1 MNILSW
7 PLRILLFLGSVVVFT
22 IISLCIRNRRI
33 QLKDGIFWVAFGFL
47 LILVSVFPMLAVW
60 ASSILGIQ
68 SPSNCVFLILIF
80 LLGCHQ
86 FFLTIRISRLEIKNN
101 QLVQN
106 IAIYR
111 KLEDEE
117 KHHEKE
123 NMLLFR

>member
-22 IISLCIRNRRI
+22 IISLCIRKRRI

-47 LILVSVFPMLAVW
+47 LILVSVFPVLAVW

-111 KLEDEE
+111 KLEDEG

>member
-22 IISLCIRNRRI
+22 IISLCIRKRRI

-47 LILVSVFPMLAVW
+47 LILVSVFPVLAVW
-60 ASSILGIQ
+60 ASSILEIQ

>member
-7 PLRILLFLGSVVVFT
+7 PLRILLFLGSVAVFLV
-22 IISLCIRNRRI
+22 ISYCIRKRRI
-33 QLKDGIFWVAFGFL
+33 QLKDGVFWIIFSFL
-47 LILVSVFPMLAVW
+47 LILISIFPVLAVC

-86 FFLTIRISRLEIKNN
+86 FFLTIRISRLEIKYN

>member
-1 MNILSW
+1 MGILSW
-7 PLRILLFLGSVVVFT
+7 PLRVLLFIGSVTVFT
-22 IISLCIRNRRI
+22 IISQCIRKKQI
-33 QLKDGIFWVAFGFL
+33 QLKDGIFWILFSFL
-47 LILVSVFPMLAVW
+47 LILISFFPVLAAW
-60 ASSILGIQ
+60 ASRILGIQ

>member
-7 PLRILLFLGSVVVFT
+7 PLRILLFLGSVAVFLV
-22 IISLCIRNRRI
+22 ISYCIRKRRI
-33 QLKDGIFWVAFGFL
+33 QLKDGVFWIIFSFL
-47 LILVSVFPMLAVW
+47 LILISIFPILAVW

>member
-22 IISLCIRNRRI
+22 IISQCIRKRRI

-47 LILVSVFPMLAVW
+47 LILVSVFPVLAIW

>member
-22 IISLCIRNRRI
+22 IISLCIRKRRI

-47 LILVSVFPMLAVW
+47 LILVSVFPVLAVW

-68 SPSNCVFLILIF
+68 SPSNCVFLLLIF

-101 QLVQN
+101 QLVQS

>member
-22 IISLCIRNRRI
+22 IISLCIRKRRI

-47 LILVSVFPMLAVW
+47 LILVSVFPVLAVW

-123 NMLLFR
+123 YMLLFR

>member
-22 IISLCIRNRRI
+22 IISLCIRKRRI

-47 LILVSVFPMLAVW
+47 LILVSVFPVLAIW

>member
-22 IISLCIRNRRI
+22 IISLCIRKRRI
-33 QLKDGIFWVAFGFL
+33 QLKDGIFWIAFGFL
-47 LILVSVFPMLAVW
+47 LILVSVFPVLAVW

-86 FFLTIRISRLEIKNN
+86 FFLTIRVSQLEMKLNR
-101 QLVQN
+101 LVQSV
-106 IAIYR
+106 AIQ
-111 KLEDEE
+111 KALDDEE
-117 KHHEKE
+117 TESNDE
-123 NMLLFR
+123 DLLLLR

>member
-22 IISLCIRNRRI
+22 IISLCIRKRRI

>member
-22 IISLCIRNRRI
+22 IISLCIRKRRI
-33 QLKDGIFWVAFGFL
+33 QLKDGIFWIAFGFL
-47 LILVSVFPMLAVW
+47 LILVSVFPVLAVW

-86 FFLTIRISRLEIKNN
+86 FFLTIRISRLEIKYN

>member
-22 IISLCIRNRRI
+22 IISQCIRQRRI

-47 LILVSVFPMLAVW
+47 LILVSVFPVLAVW

>member
-7 PLRILLFLGSVVVFT
+7 PLRILLFLGSVAVFLV
-22 IISLCIRNRRI
+22 ISYCIRKRRI
-33 QLKDGIFWVAFGFL
+33 QLKDGVFWIIFSFL
-47 LILVSVFPMLAVW
+47 LILISIFPVLAVW

-117 KHHEKE
+117 KHEKE

>member
-22 IISLCIRNRRI
+22 IISLCIRKRRI

-47 LILVSVFPMLAVW
+47 LILVSVFPVLAVW

-123 NMLLFR
+123 NRLLFR

>member
-22 IISLCIRNRRI
+22 IISQCIRKRRI
-33 QLKDGIFWVAFGFL
+33 QLQDGIFWVAFGFL
-47 LILVSVFPMLAVW
+47 LILVSVFPVLAVW

>member
-22 IISLCIRNRRI
+22 IISQCIRKRRI
-33 QLKDGIFWVAFGFL
+33 QLKDGIFWIAFGFL
-47 LILVSVFPMLAVW
+47 LILVSVFPVLAIW

-106 IAIYR
+106 IVIYR

>member
-22 IISLCIRNRRI
+22 IISLCIRKRRI

-47 LILVSVFPMLAVW
+47 LILVSVFPVLAVW

-123 NMLLFR
+123 NMLRFR

>member
-22 IISLCIRNRRI
+22 IISLCIRKRRI

-111 KLEDEE
+111 KREDEE

>member
-47 LILVSVFPMLAVW
+47 LILVSVFPVLAVW